1 MSSSR
6 TPSSA
11 SISVRR
17 ATTRLVSLLTGSLVV
32 ARLVTKDIATLCLL
46 FVEFQT
52 NHLQSF
58 HNHRESP
65 YKTLC

>member
-32 ARLVTKDIATLCLL
+32 ARLVTKDIATLCWL
-46 FVEFQT
+46 FY
-52 NHLQSF
+52 L
-58 HNHRESP
+58 
-65 YKTLC
+65 